1 MLLALRPVEG
11 ALARAVALA
20 FALVG
25 GAVEAARTRSAVAP
39 LRARSARLE
48 FGARSAVLG
57 VRARRSALA
66 AVVMLPALR
75 PVKAAL
81 AWTALASLRT
91 RPALEFRAAAAF
103 PVVRAQRPLAPLRTA
118 LAGVVTRCARLLR
131 FGGGAPARLL
141 AGRRNALDGD
151 RPPLAVVGGAALD
164 AFPRRRRVGGD
175 LRPEARYML
184 APAFGR

>member
-11 ALARAVALA
+11 GLARAVTLA

-25 GAVEAARTRSAVAP
+25 GAVEAARARSAVAP

-118 LAGVVTRCARLLR
+118 LPGVVACCVRLLR

-141 AGRRNALDGD
+141 AGR
-151 RPPLAVVGGAALD
+151 
-164 AFPRRRRVGGD
+164 
-175 LRPEARYML
+175 
-184 APAFGR
+184 